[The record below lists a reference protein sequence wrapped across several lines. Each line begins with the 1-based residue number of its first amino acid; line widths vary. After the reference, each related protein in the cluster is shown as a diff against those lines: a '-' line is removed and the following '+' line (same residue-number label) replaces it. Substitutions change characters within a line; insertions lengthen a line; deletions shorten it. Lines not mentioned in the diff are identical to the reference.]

1 MFVLTYK
8 AIMKFLV
15 NVSFLFKK
23 ATWNK
28 LDKMITLYFWDG
40 GHMGLHYVIH
50 LAFKLTE
57 FSH

>member
-1 MFVLTYK
+1 
-8 AIMKFLV
+8 MKFLV